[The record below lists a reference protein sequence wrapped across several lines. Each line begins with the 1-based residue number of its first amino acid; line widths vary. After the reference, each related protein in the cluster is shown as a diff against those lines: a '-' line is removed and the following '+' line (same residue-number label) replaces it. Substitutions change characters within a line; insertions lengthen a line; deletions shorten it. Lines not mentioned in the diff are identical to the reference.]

1 MRGFIAAA
9 VMAACASADA
19 MDNTLYYVAEPT
31 YAGAAYAAPLT
42 QPLPHPLVGQPQY
55 VSAAQPFHAAGRFAA
70 PLTYEPSYPLGAA
83 RVIEVPEPHE
93 AVVEADPAV
102 RYVKVP
108 ETLYEKFIAGEV
120 HHEVPVHVATEVHTP
135 VTVHHDLVDHGTAVL
150 THVSPDYEKHYPHDY
165 FYDPELA
172 YTFETI
178 DGKSYHHAHPAK
190 PAKEDKPAAKPAK
203 D

>member
-1 MRGFIAAA
+1 MRGLSFIAAA
-9 VMAACASADA
+9 VMAAHASADA

-31 YAGAAYAAPLT
+31 YAGAAYAAPVT
-42 QPLPHPLVGQPQY
+42 QPFVGQPRF
-55 VSAAQPFHAAGRFAA
+55 VSAQPYHAAGRYAA
-70 PLTYEPSYPLGAA
+70 PVTYEHTYPVGG

-93 AVVEADPAV
+93 HVVEADPAV

-135 VTVHHDLVDHGTAVL
+135 HIVHHDLVDHGTGVL

-165 FYDPELA
+165 FYEPELA
-172 YTFETI
+172 HTFETI
-178 DGKSYHHAHPAK
+178 DGHSYHHPHHA
-190 PAKEDKPAAKPAK
+190 
-203 D
+203 